1 MCEDP
6 ENKDEHGKRRLAN
19 AQETQKARRL
29 GVQIGSNVRTVSVAA
44 STYDQ
49 YKQEFHTFT
58 YDLEEILQDSVAD
71 DAGVTDEERLQE
83 IKVQDEADLAAGSH
97 IVPGSNSIRRD
108 TITHLGTLIT
118 NLSKTSPEYGAGAI
132 IGFKFSGDEKK
143 INKLR
148 EHAWLKWPCIID
160 VYKILIEWFKD
171 RKQVEHPRLNM
182 AYPEMKLKTL
192 SRTNGLVRDASI
204 AGVDGSHV
212 WGMFLRQEWKKLADY
227 NAADAQETLA
237 LFLRRNLYVKAR
249 ESFKDTGKPMFYK
262 VNMHKAAMHVYGNN
276 ENIKQI
282 LQHTDTLRAK
292 IERTEMRLGMHF
304 NPAHNGIHP
313 AHVIE
318 LADPS

>member
-1 MCEDP
+1 LD
-6 ENKDEHGKRRLAN
+6 NVLVAKRLESMADRGEGVLPVAVKVAGQQQEPVPSRLYNHLERGTAP
-19 AQETQKARRL
+19 QE
-29 GVQIGSNVRTVSVAA
+29 
-44 STYDQ
+44 
-49 YKQEFHTFT
+49 
-58 YDLEEILQDSVAD
+58 
-71 DAGVTDEERLQE
+71 
-83 IKVQDEADLAAGSH
+83 QDEADLAAGSH

-132 IGFKFSGDEKK
+132 IGFKFSEDEKK

-249 ESFKDTGKPMFYK
+249 ESFKDTGEPMFYK
-262 VNMHKAAMHVYGNN
+262 VNMHKAAMYMYGNN
-276 ENIKQI
+276 EKIKQI
-282 LQHTDTLRAK
+282 LQHTDTLRAE

-313 AHVIE
+313 AHVT
-318 LADPS
+318 LPRQLV